1 MASLGPTRTRPF
13 NEREYNIEQKDEKI
27 TLNSLAPSDSS
38 RTFSDIKSID
48 PGLRVPSAI
57 THDALRPTQTQKDF
71 EINSPQFNEEEIK
84 NFWHSKTT
92 GLTKKFEEEPNLR
105 PYSGSFSK
113 TKKNIVEQNKISA
126 SSIQKK
132 KTRPNAFDKMTEKDK
147 TDAYFRLQEENIQLK
162 KNHTELEK
170 SLKMMKNNF
179 TKLEKGV
186 KVEREMAEN
195 YTGKDFK
202 SSMIESNLSAEALK
216 SENKLLMKE
225 NKILIKAAL
234 TGNLNK
240 QLLSRLEGPSLNK
253 FNLKPRV
260 LSGAVIFD
268 IKRDS
273 HTPVRTH
280 SPQPVKDEYYKIE
293 YERLLDEYQDL
304 QSFLKT
310 KETKI
315 IELETQV
322 KSHGSDNNS
331 QEIFEL
337 REKCRILE
345 RQLTEALQSPFIKED
360 SKLKTF
366 QSEIN
371 ITREK
376 ALKLETQ
383 SISLQEQIRLLMIE
397 RDKYK
402 EDYLVL
408 SGKMQAKEN
417 YMNEFETQLRNIGG
431 MDINAFMK
439 ALGLMKLRGEEP
451 AWSQLDFLEQGTRIP
466 NDLKGLQRE
475 VERLKLE
482 KGQLA
487 AEVEK
492 AQSLL
497 TLKNEMEVEKNALY
511 ESEIEQLKIQNKSA
525 LQRTEELAR
534 LADFRANR
542 VIQLERN
549 QRLNIYDE
557 DNRIVGTKTQI
568 TVGELQNSAPEFIE
582 SGTEVGNNEN
592 ILDLWLGE
600 AEFYQTALEQTL
612 RGQVSVYSNFVTF
625 LTVDF
630 YNMETQTTSLCDSI
644 KPQYNIH
651 ISFKVSVNDFF
662 IK

>member
-13 NEREYNIEQKDEKI
+13 NEREYKKEQKDDKI

-48 PGLRVPSAI
+48 PGLQVPSGI